1 MELINILLVT
11 SISLMTL
18 FMIFTII
25 YAFLYYRTLRT
36 KKLIVAQL
44 KESEDHFHSLVELS
58 PDAIVVHSGQE
69 IVFINEAGLKM
80 AGAKDKN
87 ELLGKSIIDYVHP
100 DFKEAVKKRIRQ
112 MNDGLKA
119 KMMEQKII
127 VPNGTVM
134 DVEIIGTKII
144 FENQPAIQLVIK
156 EITEQKKMKREL
168 EVNQQQYQSLF
179 DHNPDGVFSI
189 DPNGKITNVNQASV
203 ILSGYSENELL
214 SMSFHPLID
223 EEYAELAIKKFNQAL
238 NGRPQNFELFSLQ
251 KNGCRVNMNITIM
264 PIIVDS
270 KIIGVYGIAKD
281 ISKEKEALLL
291 LEQNEEKYRSL
302 FDHNLDAI
310 FELDLN
316 GYFKNVNKMAEILTQ
331 FSKKELMTMSYH
343 YLIANNTEK
352 EYANFSIVKEGRPFR
367 IDQKLHD
374 KFGKLIEVDF
384 SAIPIRLQGKT
395 NGVFAIVRDITEK
408 KHAQKKIKEL
418 AYTDQLTGLPNRHW
432 FYKELKIIVEQAK
445 KEERPFAILT
455 IDFDNFK
462 NVNDTFGHNAGDY
475 LLRQVSN
482 RLRECLRKNDKIS
495 RLGGDEFI
503 IILDNITRNDANQI
517 AKRILN
523 KMSPPILIYD
533 REIIVTLSIGISMYS
548 DGTYDGEALMKQADL
563 AMYLAKESGKNNYQ
577 FFTEKLHAKVMRKL
591 QIKNALSTAIE
602 QNEFTLFYQPQVDLQ
617 TRKLIGLEALLRW
630 NPSFGF
636 VSPSEFI
643 PIAEETGFII
653 PIGEWVFKKACRQ
666 LKEWEKQQFP
676 KITVC
681 INVSARQFKNRDFP
695 LTVKKII
702 EEENVN
708 PNYLE
713 FEITESTM
721 LNVDESSQLINELK
735 KLGVKIAIDDFGAG
749 YSPLNVIKNVEI
761 DTLKIDKSLLENVT
775 QNERMLSMLK
785 AIIGVGKTLNAQ
797 VIIEGI
803 ETKKQVELL
812 KEFFVVGQGYFYSRP
827 LPPEQ
832 LHDVWAEK
840 WKQ

>member
-1 MELINILLVT
+1 MLVT
-11 SISLMTL
+11 IISLTTL
-18 FMIFTII
+18 FMILAIV
-25 YAFLYYRTLRT
+25 YAFLYYHTLHT
-36 KKLIVAQL
+36 KKLIMAQL

-58 PDAIVVHSGQE
+58 PDAIVVHCGHE
-69 IVFINEAGLKM
+69 IVFVNEAGLKM
-80 AGAKDKN
+80 VDATDKN

-100 DFKEAVKKRIRQ
+100 NFKEVVKNRIQQ
-112 MNDGLKA
+112 MNEGLKA

-127 VPNGTVM
+127 VPNGAMM
-134 DVEIIGTKII
+134 DVEITGTKII

-156 EITEQKKMKREL
+156 EITEQKRIRREL

-179 DHNPDGVFSI
+179 EHNPDGIFSI
-189 DPNGKITNVNQASV
+189 DHNGKITNVNQALV
-203 ILSGYSENELL
+203 VLSGYSEDELL
-214 SMSFHPLID
+214 TMAFHPLID
-223 EEYAELAIKKFNQAL
+223 EEYSELATENFKKAL
-238 NGRPQNFELFSLQ
+238 NGRPQNFELVGLQ
-251 KNGCRVNMNITIM
+251 KDGCRVNLNITIM

-270 KIIGVYGIAKD
+270 EIIGVYGIAKD

-291 LEQNEEKYRSL
+291 LEQKEEKYRSL
-302 FDHNLDAI
+302 FDHNLDAV
-310 FELDLN
+310 FEMDLN
-316 GYFKNVNKMAEILTQ
+316 GSFKNINKMAEKLTH
-331 FSKKELMTMSYH
+331 FSKKELLTMSYH
-343 YLIANNTEK
+343 YLIENSLER
-352 EYANFSIVKEGRPFR
+352 EYKNFSIVKEGQPFH
-367 IDQKLHD
+367 IEQKLHD
-374 KFGKLIEVDF
+374 KFGNLIEVDF
-384 SAIPIRLQGKT
+384 SAIPIRIQGKT

-408 KHAQKKIKEL
+408 KHAQKRIKEL

-432 FYKELKIIVEQAK
+432 FYKELKAIVEQAQK
-445 KEERPFAILT
+445 DERPFAILT

-462 NVNDTFGHNAGDY
+462 SVNDTFGHNAGDY

-482 RLRECLRKNDKIS
+482 RLRCCLRKNDKIS

-503 IILDNITRNDANQI
+503 IILDNITRNDVNQI

-523 KMSPPILIYD
+523 EMTPPILIYD
-533 REIIVTLSIGISMYS
+533 QEIIVTLSIGISMYS
-548 DGTYDGEALMKQADL
+548 DCTYDGETLIKQADL

-577 FFTEKLHAKVMRKL
+577 FFTEKLHARATRKL

-602 QNEFTLFYQPQVDLQ
+602 QNEFTLFYQPQVDLH
-617 TRKLIGLEALLRW
+617 TRKLIGMEVLLRW

-643 PIAEETGFII
+643 PIAEETGLIL
-653 PIGEWVFKKACRQ
+653 PIGEWVIKDACRQ
-666 LKEWEKQQFP
+666 LKEWEKQQLP
-676 KITVC
+676 KIRVC
-681 INVSARQFKNRDFP
+681 VNVSARQLKNRDFP

-713 FEITESTM
+713 FEITESIM
-721 LNVDESSQLINELK
+721 LNVEEASQLINELK

-749 YSPLNVIKNVEI
+749 YSSLNGIKNVKI

-775 QNERMLSMLK
+775 QNDRMLSMLK
-785 AIIGVGKTLNAQ
+785 AVIGVGKTLNAQ

-812 KEFFVVGQGYFYSRP
+812 KEFFVIGQGYFYSQP

-832 LHDVWAEK
+832 LHDVWEEK
-840 WKQ
+840 WKE